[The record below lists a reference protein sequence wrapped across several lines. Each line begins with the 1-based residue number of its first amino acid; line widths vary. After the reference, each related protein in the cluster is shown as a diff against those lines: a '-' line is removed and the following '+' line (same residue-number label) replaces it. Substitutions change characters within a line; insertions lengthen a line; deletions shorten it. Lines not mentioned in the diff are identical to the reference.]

1 MGQAMNIEATIDLFE
16 RFKAAAGGDA
26 SIGGM
31 LTLAHAQLAAKPQP
45 AATPRYLNA
54 EQAAEY
60 LGCTVKS
67 LYRQVELGRLVPL
80 RGPKRSYRFT
90 VGMLDRYLAA

>member
-1 MGQAMNIEATIDLFE
+1 MMMNIDETLELHTQFFQRVGSVE
-16 RFKAAAGGDA
+16 AAA
-26 SIGGM
+26 M
-31 LTLAHAQLAAKPQP
+31 LTLAHRMGQQPAEKP
-45 AATPRYLNA
+45 AATGRYLNA

-60 LGCTVKS
+60 LGCSVKS

-90 VGMLDRYLAA
+90 AAMLDKYLAA